1 MKKLIPFIIQL
12 LSVALLAGCGTEEYQ
27 PTLGTIEGI
36 VINAVTKEAV
46 YGCEVISTSQGVQ
59 HTDANGFF
67 KFTDVP
73 AGNVALEYRC
83 DGYETAR
90 QNINVQVGKT
100 VNANISLS
108 PTVSVSGIQA
118 NTSVLDFGASTSV
131 LSLILKNVSDKALN
145 YTIGS
150 ETDWIL
156 CSPSQGNIPANG
168 QSTVKVSVNR
178 DDISEGHYE
187 KTLRVL
193 SSENEFIV
201 QVLLEKGNLARP
213 TVVTGDLTQDATNQ
227 SSVLAKGAVTV
238 IGSSNITRHGFQY
251 SKESDMP
258 EESLTST
265 NLGNL
270 NSPAEFSGLI
280 TNLEFDVVYYIR
292 AYATNSVG
300 TSYGETKEI
309 KLIHHEDVKINT
321 LEATDITNNSVIF
334 NGEVAQGSPE
344 DLSESGFYYGTTGD
358 CNSKKAADTF
368 TNEKRN
374 FSLKLTDLQPA
385 TTYYYRAYAV
395 VNGTEITGELK
406 TAKTTDAQA
415 PAGTMTIVTENATD
429 IQPHSATLNGLL
441 DNGGKT
447 KYKEYGFFY
456 GTNSNPTIRKVV
468 KSFDDFGATINVGE
482 FKTTISD
489 LDENKTYYYKAYVM
503 DENNNIISGEVKS
516 FATTITP
523 SVILTYGKIT
533 RSVINPGFK
542 DCYTLTLRATLDPQG
557 KTVIEAG
564 FLTNFSYYDYSINS
578 GYDFKLPC
586 EIVDNKISFEKAYT
600 EYNDYVH
607 LRSGTYARAY
617 MVLSD
622 GTVIYSQDQGSNH
635 GVYVGVDSPYEY
647 KQ

>member
-1 MKKLIPFIIQL
+1 MKKQIPFIIRILGIL
-12 LSVALLAGCGTEEYQ
+12 LLTACGTEEYQ

-36 VINAVTKEAV
+36 VINSVTKEAV

-73 AGNVALEYRC
+73 AGNLSLEYRC

-100 VNANISLS
+100 VNANISLT
-108 PTVSVSGIQA
+108 PTVSVNGIQA

-131 LSLILKNVSDKALN
+131 LSLILQNVSDKSLN

-150 ETDWIL
+150 ETDWIV
-156 CSPSQGNIPANG
+156 CSPSQGTIPAKG

-178 DDISEGHYE
+178 DEISEGHYE
-187 KTLRVL
+187 KTLRIL

-201 QVLLEKGNLARP
+201 QVILEKGNLARP
-213 TVVTGDLTQDATNQ
+213 TVVTGDLTQDSGNRSA
-227 SSVLAKGAVTV
+227 VMAKGAVTV
-238 IGSSNITRHGFQY
+238 IGSSNVTRHGFQY
-251 SKESDMP
+251 SKEPDMP
-258 EESLTST
+258 EESVTST

-300 TSYGETKEI
+300 TSYGETKQI
-309 KLIHHEDVKINT
+309 KLIHHDDVKINT
-321 LEATDITNNSVIF
+321 LDATEIATNSVVF

-344 DLSESGFYYGTTGD
+344 DLSECGFYYGTTAE

-374 FSLKLTDLQPA
+374 FSVKLTDLQPS
-385 TTYYYRAYAV
+385 TTYYYRAYGVA
-395 VNGTEITGELK
+395 NGTEIIGELK
-406 TAKTTDAQA
+406 TAKTSDSQ
-415 PAGTMTIVTENATD
+415 GTTGTLTIVTGNATN
-429 IQPHSATLNGLL
+429 IGPRQATLNGML
-441 DNGGKT
+441 DNGSKT
-447 KYKEYGFFY
+447 RYKEYGFFY
-456 GTNSNPTIRKVV
+456 GTNSNPTIRKIVNSYEG
-468 KSFDDFGATINVGE
+468 SFASINVGE
-482 FKTTISD
+482 FSQTIKD
-489 LDENKTYYYKAYVM
+489 LEENQTYYYKAYVI

-516 FATTITP
+516 FVTTITP
-523 SVILTYGKIT
+523 SIILMHGNIT
-533 RSVINPGFK
+533 RSKNGLDDV
-542 DCYTLTLRATLDPQG
+542 YTLTLQADLNPQG
-557 KTVIEAG
+557 KTIIEAG
-564 FLTNFSYYDYSINS
+564 FITRMGYYDDYSVNA
-578 GYDFKLPC
+578 GYDLKLPC
-586 EIVDNKISFEKAYT
+586 EIIDNKISFEKAYT
-600 EYNDYVH
+600 EYSKYVY

-635 GVYVGVDSPYEY
+635 GVYVGVDYPYNY
-647 KQ
+647 QP